1 MSIFI
6 SIISAVII
14 FGSGIILIWRM
25 LANAGA
31 KLPYTIP
38 DKYARHF
45 EHHSPSSRECTTA
58 FICSMLFRIF
68 VIAAAYVGFCIFSES
83 RNFNFTE
90 IYSRWLQWDANN
102 YIRISEGYKSFNI
115 NGDYST
121 IVFFPLYSW
130 LLRVVRIFIHQ
141 PIVAG
146 LTLSSLLT
154 SASCVYLYK
163 LVCIDYSRN
172 TAQNAVIFMCIFPFS
187 FFFGSLMSESAF
199 LLTSIMTLY
208 YTRKHKWL
216 MAGISGMLAALSRSA
231 GVFLIFPATVE
242 FIEEYRLFE
251 LIKKPK
257 ELFNLILKKW
267 TWLLLLPLGT
277 VIYLIINYWLSGDPF
292 YFFDMEKKYWQQ
304 VSQPFFKT
312 AGSLFEI
319 AFTGSKDPS
328 TKMSAFLPGFV
339 SLMCSYA
346 LLVSGLRRHRNMY
359 MFWLA
364 IYIVINTTMS
374 WPLSLCRY
382 ISAAVPLYIILADM
396 CEHNKKLNT
405 AVLLS
410 FGILFG
416 IYLIGYVTTHQLM

>member
-14 FGSGIILIWRM
+14 FGSGIILIWHM
-25 LANAGA
+25 LANAGV
-31 KLPYTIP
+31 KLSYTIP
-38 DKYARHF
+38 DKSARYF
-45 EHHSPSSRECTTA
+45 ERHTPSSRECVTA

-68 VIAAAYVGFCIFSES
+68 VIAAAYVGFCIFSGS
-83 RNFNFTE
+83 GNFKLTE

-102 YIRISEGYKSFNI
+102 YIRISEGYKSFDI

-130 LLRVVRIFIHQ
+130 LLRIVRIFIHQ
-141 PIVAG
+141 PVIAG
-146 LTLSSLLT
+146 LTLSALLS

-172 TAQNAVIFMCIFPFS
+172 TAQNAAVLMCIFPFS
-187 FFFGSLMSESAF
+187 FFFGSVMSESAF

-208 YTRKHKWL
+208 YTRKHNWI
-216 MAGISGMLAALSRSA
+216 MAGISGILAALSRSA

-242 FIEEYRLFE
+242 FIEEYKLFE

-257 ELFNLILKKW
+257 ELFNLVLRKW

-277 VIYLIINYWLSGDPF
+277 IIYLIINYWLSGDPF
-292 YFFDMEKKYWQQ
+292 YFFDMEEKYWHQ

-319 AFTGSKDPS
+319 AFTGSKDTS

-346 LLVSGLRRHRNMY
+346 LLVFGLRRHRSMY
-359 MFWLA
+359 MFWLV

-382 ISAAVPLYIILADM
+382 ISAAVPIYIILADM
-396 CEHNKKLNT
+396 CERSKKLNT
-405 AVLLS
+405 ALLLS
-410 FGILFG
+410 WGILYG
-416 IYLIGYVTTHQLM
+416 IYLTGYVTTHQLM